1 MKDGKLI
8 MSKVKNRKNLDRR
21 RKIGLPPIEE
31 YAKKLKEFYN
41 LEVEI
46 PD

>member
-1 MKDGKLI
+1 MSAVKD
-8 MSKVKNRKNLDRR
+8 RKNLDARR

-41 LEVEI
+41 LEVI
-46 PD
+46 ISPGS